1 MFNKKKQNPV
11 VGFFIKPKQQKSQ
24 KKQLLLAVGA
34 TVVFAAIAGALNKE
48 RDPS

>member
-1 MFNKKKQNPV
+1 MFKKKKSYSIPWPQ
-11 VGFFIKPKQQKSQ
+11 KKQKSQ

-48 RDPS
+48 RDLS